1 MIQYTTVDDE
11 RALLREELIAGL
23 RLPQKT
29 LPSKYF
35 YDEIGSTLFEEICGL
50 REYYP
55 TRTEIGIL
63 RDNISK
69 IARHI
74 GRDALLIEYG
84 SGASVKIRLLLDHLA
99 RIAAYV
105 PIDISAEHLLA
116 AADELGREYP
126 RLRIFP
132 VPADYTQDFELPEIE
147 VEHARRVVFFPGSTI
162 GNFTPAEARNFL
174 GHVADVAGRDGGL
187 LIGVDLKKDVT
198 VLHAAYNDRRGVT
211 ADFNM
216 NMLVRLNREFDADFD
231 LDTFRHSAVWNA
243 HHGRIE
249 MHLISLREQS
259 VHVDG
264 ERLHFRRGESIL
276 TEYSY
281 KYGLEQF
288 AAVAAPY
295 FHVENVW
302 TDARGWF
309 SVQYLRCVSRARA
322 PRA

>member
-1 MIQYTTVDDE
+1 MIQLTSVENE
-11 RALLREELIAGL
+11 RALLREELIEGL
-23 RLPQKT
+23 RQPQKK

-35 YDEIGSTLFEEICGL
+35 YDEIGSTLFEEICHL

-63 RDNISK
+63 RDNIGE
-69 IARHI
+69 IAAHI
-74 GRDALLIEYG
+74 GPDCLLIEYG
-84 SGASVKIRLLLDHLA
+84 SGASVKIRLLLDHLE

-105 PIDISAEHLLA
+105 PIDISGEHLLA
-116 AADELGREYP
+116 ATEELGREYSQ
-126 RLRIFP
+126 LRIFP
-132 VPADYTQDFELPEIE
+132 VPADYTQDFDLPEIDVRHE
-147 VEHARRVVFFPGSTI
+147 RNVIFFPGSTI
-162 GNFTPAEARNFL
+162 GNFTPADARVFL
-174 GHVADVAGRDGGL
+174 SHIAEVAGKDGGL

-198 VLHAAYNDRRGVT
+198 VLHAAYNDSKGVT
-211 ADFNM
+211 ADFNL

-231 LDTFRHSAVWNA
+231 LDAFRHSAVWNA

-249 MHLISLREQS
+249 MHLVSLREQS
-259 VHVDG
+259 VRVDG

-295 FHVENVW
+295 FRVEKVW
-302 TDARGWF
+302 TDDRRWF
-309 SVQYLRCVSRARA
+309 SVQYLSCVSRAR
-322 PRA
+322 